1 MRLASLD
8 TCFLIDW
15 ALYRRRNYIIK
26 IFDKILI
33 SEHVLREIYSGKT
46 LDFVTE
52 LLSKGFMTL
61 IPLTSQEEE
70 IARRLITIALSDPR
84 IPELHETEVY
94 AVAIALTYNTII
106 VTENKAVLWLKVYYP
121 NEIPQPVWR
130 SIDVL
135 LELVKKSV
143 IKVNNIEDALKIIE
157 EYSIDVKHSFSHID
171 IRRFQEEVMLWLT
184 QQNS

>member
-15 ALYRRRNYIIK
+15 ALYRHRNYITK
-26 IFDKILI
+26 IFDKILV
-33 SEHVLREIYSGKT
+33 SEHVLREVYSSKA

-61 IPLTSQEEE
+61 VPLTSQEEE
-70 IARRLITIALSDPR
+70 IARRLITTALSDPR
-84 IPELHETEVY
+84 IPELHEPEVY
-94 AVAIALTYNTII
+94 AVAIALTYNAII

-121 NEIPQPVWR
+121 NEIPQPIWR

-135 LELVKKSV
+135 LELVKRSI
-143 IKVNNIEDALKIIE
+143 IKVNSVEDTLKVVE

-171 IRRFQEEVMLWLT
+171 VRRFREEVISWLT